1 MDSLMSSIGSI
12 TSILAI
18 VPFVVVALFFLV
30 MILRSQRRASASRN
44 WPMTM
49 GTVIASF
56 VEPRRSSNGRGGT
69 STSYY
74 PVVVYEYT
82 AEGQRYQSRR
92 IAFGLEVGGMARMA
106 ETRIAR
112 YPVGSLVN
120 VYYNP
125 ANPGEA
131 VLEQRSPANPW
142 LILIVVVIVASVGCT
157 LAFTLGMN
165 SFMSQF
171 IGPILSGMGR

>member
-1 MDSLMSSIGSI
+1 MDSLMNSIGSI
-12 TSILAI
+12 MSVVVI
-18 VPFVVVALFFLV
+18 VPFVVVGLFLLAI
-30 MILRSQRRASASRN
+30 ILRSQRRASASQN

-74 PVVVYEYT
+74 PVVVYEYS

-92 IAFGLEVGGMARMA
+92 IAFGLEVGGMSRMA
-106 ETRIAR
+106 EARIAR
-112 YPVGSLVN
+112 YPVGSPVN

-131 VLEQRSPANPW
+131 VLEQRSPSNPW

-165 SFMSQF
+165 SFMSQLL
-171 IGPILSGMGR
+171 GPILSGIGR